1 MNTCHGDNIKCKAC
15 VYSNNTLYLKLVKKK
30 KVKKKKLQG
39 SPSVERNVLETR
51 SQLSVVVLH
60 FCLMDCKVMEM
71 TVKITCLKEV
81 WMQKPNREN
90 I

>member
-1 MNTCHGDNIKCKAC
+1 M
-15 VYSNNTLYLKLVKKK
+15 YSNNTLYLKLVKKK
-30 KVKKKKLQG
+30 KLKKKKLQG